1 MGGKRIHPAVLATS
15 IVVLVAGVAPRALA
29 GAPASSLQPGDRGR
43 AVKRLQVRV
52 AGWYP
57 LSKRRV
63 YFALDGVYGG
73 QTVRAVKAMQR
84 HYGLAADGIAG
95 PATLR
100 VLRRLRD
107 RDGSTAHFDW
117 SEFHQNRNRSCSAR
131 ANAYAGTFG
140 GGMVSAR
147 KARRNVRRLMWRLE
161 ALRAKARNRA
171 VGVNSAFRSV
181 PYNDCIGGARASQH
195 IYGTAADNRVAEVR
209 NRRSRKIAKRSE
221 FHGIGCYSSLTH
233 NHFDI
238 RIDNRA
244 LPSSRFWWWP
254 DRDRRGRDL
263 DAGGR
268 PCWGERRRRGRA
280 TVSLAAV
287 RAAVPG
293 AGSLVPSA
301 AEVRA
306 FAAAGEPDDLRGA
319 D

>member
-15 IVVLVAGVAPRALA
+15 IVVLITGVVPPALA
-29 GAPASSLQPGDRGR
+29 GDPASSLEPGDRGR

-57 LSKRRV
+57 LSRQKV
-63 YFALDGVYGG
+63 HFALDGVYGA

-84 HYGLAADGIAG
+84 HYGLVADGIAG
-95 PATLR
+95 RATRR

-107 RDGSTAHFDW
+107 KDGSTAHFDW
-117 SEFHQNRNRSCSAR
+117 SEFHQNRNPSCSAR

-140 GGMVSAR
+140 GGMVSPR
-147 KARRNVRRLMWRLE
+147 KAKRNVRRLMWRLE
-161 ALRAKARNRA
+161 ALRAKSRNRA
-171 VGVNSAFRSV
+171 IGINSGFRSV

-195 IYGTAADNRVAEVR
+195 IYGTAADNRVAEIG

-221 FHGIGCYSSLTH
+221 FHGIGCYSRLTH

-254 DRDRRGRDL
+254 ERDRKGRDL
-263 DAGGR
+263 DSAGR
-268 PCWGERRRRGRA
+268 PCWGQRRRYARSPA
-280 TVSLAAV
+280 SLASV
-287 RAAVPG
+287 RAGLPG

-306 FAAAGEPDDLRGA
+306 FAAAGEPDDLRGV